1 MNAPTPN
8 PIKENLDLPIVQ
20 MGDDTI
26 LVHKIF
32 KVVNCVIVAGAIAF
46 FAYFLLASDRYVSTA
61 TIQVHNTDQV
71 ASSGLDFSALRGAS
85 STGVTIPDQ
94 LLLKEHLLSLDML
107 KKLDDSLDLRSHFSS
122 SDNDIASR
130 MWFKDAS
137 LEWFFRHFLSRVSVD
152 YDEFTGVL
160 RISSEAYT
168 PEMAKAL
175 TAGLVREG
183 ERYMNEMSHE
193 LAREQ
198 VHFLETQVEAAQ
210 AQVKRAREE
219 LIAFQNSKGLSSA
232 AATADGMRKLIAKL
246 EEQRAQLQT
255 RLASLPANLD
265 KGHATRKS
273 LVQSLQAV
281 QKQIDAEQKKLASTS
296 GDALNS
302 LMSEETRLSEEVA
315 MKQDVYK
322 NALIC
327 LEKGR
332 MDAARTLKLV
342 AVLQSPSHPE
352 YAWHPRR
359 IYGITVTFLLTL
371 VALGIANM
379 LKAIILDHVD

>member
-1 MNAPTPN
+1 
-8 PIKENLDLPIVQ
+8 
-20 MGDDTI
+20 
-26 LVHKIF
+26 
-32 KVVNCVIVAGAIAF
+32 
-46 FAYFLLASDRYVSTA
+46 
-61 TIQVHNTDQV
+61 
-71 ASSGLDFSALRGAS
+71 
-85 STGVTIPDQ
+85 
-94 LLLKEHLLSLDML
+94 
-107 KKLDDSLDLRSHFSS
+107 
-122 SDNDIASR
+122 